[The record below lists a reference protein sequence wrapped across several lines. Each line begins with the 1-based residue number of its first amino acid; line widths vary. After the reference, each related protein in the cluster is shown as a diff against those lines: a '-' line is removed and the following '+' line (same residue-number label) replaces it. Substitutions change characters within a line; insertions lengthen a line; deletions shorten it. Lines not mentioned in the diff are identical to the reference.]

1 MSEHNKSQNK
11 FDSINNHTPQGGIKT
26 CSFKVWQKHASF
38 LCKRGNLE
46 TELLLQNYIHSLK
59 PSLPNE
65 KIELINNLLQES
77 EQNLFHWLL
86 LTKSSNNKAVSPVPN
101 GYVEL
106 ISEIRDNYLN

>member
-1 MSEHNKSQNK
+1 MSKHNKSQNNS
-11 FDSINNHTPQGGIKT
+11 DSVNDLTPQGGIKT
-26 CSFKVWQKHASF
+26 RSFKVWQKHALF

-46 TELLLQNYIHSLK
+46 TELLLQSYIHSLK
-59 PSLPNE
+59 PNLPNE

-86 LTKSSNNKAVSPVPN
+86 LTKSSNSKPVSPLPN

>member
-1 MSEHNKSQNK
+1 MSNYPKSQNNFHK
-11 FDSINNHTPQGGIKT
+11 VNNQALTSPSGEW
-26 CSFKVWQKHASF
+26 SFTAWKKHASF

-46 TELLLQNYIHSLK
+46 TEELLKSYIHSLK
-59 PSLPNE
+59 PTLPNE

-86 LTKSSNNKAVSPVPN
+86 LTKSSNSKPVSPLPD
-101 GYVEL
+101 GYIEL

>member
-1 MSEHNKSQNK
+1 MPNHNKSV
-11 FDSINNHTPQGGIKT
+11 NNLNSPNDYTPQGGIKAR
-26 CSFKVWQKHASF
+26 SFISWQKHALF

-46 TELLLQNYIHSLK
+46 TELLLQSYIHSLK
-59 PSLPNE
+59 PTLTNE

-86 LTKSSNNKAVSPVPN
+86 LTKSSNTKPVNPLPN
-101 GYVEL
+101 RYVEL

>member
-1 MSEHNKSQNK
+1 MSEHNKSLNK
-11 FDSINNHTPQGGIKT
+11 LDSVNDHTPQEGIKA
-26 CSFKVWQKHASF
+26 CSFSVWQKHALF

-46 TELLLQNYIHSLK
+46 TELLLKSYIHSLK

-86 LTKSSNNKAVSPVPN
+86 LTKSSNSKPVSPVPS

-106 ISEIRDNYLN
+106 IFEIRDNYLN

>member
-1 MSEHNKSQNK
+1 MSEHNKSQNNIN
-11 FDSINNHTPQGGIKT
+11 DLNYQASIPNCGVR
-26 CSFKVWQKHASF
+26 SFIAWQKHALF

-46 TELLLQNYIHSLK
+46 TELLLKSYINSLK
-59 PSLPNE
+59 PRLANE

-86 LTKSSNNKAVSPVPN
+86 LTKSSNSKPVSPVPS